1 MIGKAEKTHL
11 RGKYYCTSWS
21 KVKLNWIWPNK
32 NLLLLQIS
40 IKVVIQSIKT
50 NSSLSRRQWR
60 GFNLKS
66 VSPNELQQQQS
77 ASLKSPNNDLFFADL
92 ARWLTQILLLCMP
105 ANKTLTNSRL
115 KTFCTKTK
123 DERFIID
130 CSSTTSTNA
139 FVNVYLF
146 YFKLWL
152 PA

>member
-40 IKVVIQSIKT
+40 IKFVIQSIKT

-66 VSPNELQQQQS
+66 ASPNELQQQQQQS

-92 ARWLTQILLLCMP
+92 ARWLTHILLLCMP

-115 KTFCTKTK
+115 KTFCTKTN
-123 DERFIID
+123 ERFMFRENIRNHLD
-130 CSSTTSTNA
+130 LVKT
-139 FVNVYLF
+139 
-146 YFKLWL
+146 
-152 PA
+152 